1 MINLLPPD
9 QDKTFWNPNTTFLD
23 IYCKSGVFLEILYR
37 RLMGV
42 LANFPGYEDEQ
53 VRSSHIL
60 NNQLFGLS
68 PLDDGGLMLATRR
81 VYGDIFHKNLIHY
94 DIQNVMKDI
103 SSRAGKNFEL
113 YEQNLVNTL
122 KQVTNKEFNKMNF
135 NVVIGNPPYNRGG
148 DIDFVNLSYE
158 IQTDFVVMI
167 TPAKWQTAEADQ
179 KIASKMS
186 YGQFR
191 KKLVP
196 HMREVV
202 FYPDSF
208 DLFRAAIAD
217 GVTYFILDVEKT
229 FDVCN
234 VKNRC
239 AIQKRLNSV
248 LDRTL
253 TNGDTLWNIGYQCL
267 GCLGQYKKMQFDDL
281 KIHKAFKVSANKQ
294 LSVGGMGYR
303 VQEQD
308 SNGHW
313 VLKDDIIGKGGPLL
327 QPDGN
332 TYALGKTGIMR
343 DSQSG
348 VSGTSFD
355 VFRSDSINECK
366 QFKSYIET
374 KFIRFILL
382 VNNAGLSS
390 FGNLQIWEKAP
401 IPMVLDEQGNRVPGK
416 FDHMYTDEELYK
428 TWNLPQKYIDVI
440 EAVIK
445 ERK

>member
-42 LANFPGYEDEQ
+42 LANFSGYEDEQ

-68 PLDDGGLMLATRR
+68 PLDDSGLMLATRR

-148 DIDFVNLSYE
+148 DIDFVDLSYE
-158 IQTDFVVMI
+158 IQTNFVVMI

-202 FYPDSF
+202 FYPDCTDVFS
-208 DLFRAAIAD
+208 ISQVD
-217 GVTYFILDVEKT
+217 GVVYYIIDKMMTYEMCKVH
-229 FDVCN
+229 
-234 VKNRC
+234 NRC
-239 AIQKRLNSV
+239 NRNSYLNSDENRSINNCESLLNIGNEIIQYINSDKSFKISEYTKGNYETWIIPMTTV
-248 LDRTL
+248 ANSQATKGKYLLSDA
-253 TNGDTLWNIGYQCL
+253 GDTWVITIPH
-267 GCLGQYKKMQFDDL
+267 QF
-281 KIHKAFKVSANKQ
+281 HA
-294 LSVGGMGYR
+294 
-303 VQEQD
+303 
-308 SNGHW
+308 
-313 VLKDDIIGKGGPLL
+313 DDIAERQILAAESRCVFK
-327 QPDGN
+327 
-332 TYALGKTGIMR
+332 A
-343 DSQSG
+343 SQ
-348 VSGTSFD
+348 
-355 VFRSDSINECK
+355 IEQCK
-366 QFKSYIET
+366 QFEQYIKT
-374 KFIRFILL
+374 KFVRFL
-382 VNNAGLSS
+382 VLCNIQKLNNIFVDHTFRFVPS
-390 FGNLQIWEKAP
+390 
-401 IPMVLDEQGNRVPGK
+401 PMVLDAQGNRVPGK
-416 FDHMYTDEELYK
+416 FDHIYTDEELYK

>member
-68 PLDDGGLMLATRR
+68 PLDDDGLMLATRR

-148 DIDFVNLSYE
+148 DIDFVNLGYE

-186 YGQFR
+186 YRQFR

-202 FYPDSF
+202 FYPDCGEVFQIAQVDGISYYLL
-208 DLFRAAIAD
+208 DKDMHDKIAVRNINKTQKYYNGLEIRSIIHEETLINVGNEVVQYLDNYVSYKIQSVNKNKRYQVWTNNQLTIGGQSGRQNYLLSTSGNHNAISLSR
-217 GVTYFILDVEKT
+217 ILDSRDPTSELLKTGASQCTFSSDNEKECEYFVSWLNT
-229 FDVCN
+229 KFTRFFV
-234 VKNRC
+234 
-239 AIQKRLNSV
+239 AI
-248 LDRTL
+248 
-253 TNGDTLWNIGYQCL
+253 NISK
-267 GCLGQYKKMQFDDL
+267 LGQILTD
-281 KIHKAFKVSANKQ
+281 HC
-294 LSVGGMGYR
+294 
-303 VQEQD
+303 
-308 SNGHW
+308 
-313 VLKDDIIGKGGPLL
+313 
-327 QPDGN
+327 
-332 TYALGKTGIMR
+332 
-343 DSQSG
+343 
-348 VSGTSFD
+348 
-355 VFRSDSINECK
+355 FRFVPS
-366 QFKSYIET
+366 
-374 KFIRFILL
+374 
-382 VNNAGLSS
+382 
-390 FGNLQIWEKAP
+390 
-401 IPMVLDEQGNRVPGK
+401 PMVLDEQGNRVPGK
-416 FDHMYTDEELYK
+416 FDHIYTDEELYK
-428 TWNLPQKYIDVI
+428 TWNIPQKYIDVI

>member
-42 LANFPGYEDEQ
+42 LTNFPGYEDEQ

-202 FYPDSF
+202 FYPDCVDVFNISQT
-208 DLFRAAIAD
+208 D
-217 GVTYFILDVEKT
+217 GVCYFVISKESNYNLTTVINKSNINKFLCQTSLRDI
-229 FDVCN
+229 
-234 VKNRC
+234 R
-239 AIQKRLNSV
+239 NSES
-248 LDRTL
+248 
-253 TNGDTLWNIGYQCL
+253 LWNSGDEIVRYLGNYNKFKFSNIGNFRYVVATNNQISKGGGARGGVGILNNDGVFQCL
-267 GCLGQYKKMQFDDL
+267 GTSIVCERYTVGVIASKSAEITFSQNSKEECESF
-281 KIHKAFKVSANKQ
+281 VSWLN
-294 LSVGGMGYR
+294 
-303 VQEQD
+303 
-308 SNGHW
+308 
-313 VLKDDIIGKGGPLL
+313 
-327 QPDGN
+327 
-332 TYALGKTGIMR
+332 
-343 DSQSG
+343 
-348 VSGTSFD
+348 
-355 VFRSDSINECK
+355 
-366 QFKSYIET
+366 T
-374 KFIRFILL
+374 KFTRFFIAINISKLGPVL
-382 VNNAGLSS
+382 TNHYFRFVPS
-390 FGNLQIWEKAP
+390 
-401 IPMVLDEQGNRVPGK
+401 PMVLDEQGNRVLGK
-416 FDHMYTDEELYK
+416 FDHIYTDEELYK
-428 TWNLPQKYIDVI
+428 TWDLPQKYIDVI

>member
-68 PLDDGGLMLATRR
+68 PLDDDGLMLATRR

-148 DIDFVNLSYE
+148 DIDFVNLGYE

-202 FYPDSF
+202 FYPDCS
-208 DLFRAAIAD
+208 DIFRIGQID
-217 GVTYFILDVEKT
+217 GITYYIL
-229 FDVCN
+229 N
-234 VKNRC
+234 KNEVYDKCKVVNKSRL
-239 AIQKRLNSV
+239 QKYFNSV
-248 LDRTL
+248 ETRQILNGKQLHNIGNEIVNQIMLYLQYNTYVKSGRYEVWVNNQVCLGGATPWDRVLLTVDGSLTMIGTIRIIDSQDALAFMLKSNAQNKLFAQDNIEECKYFVSWLSTKFTRFFLAINISKLGPIL
-253 TNGDTLWNIGYQCL
+253 TNHY
-267 GCLGQYKKMQFDDL
+267 
-281 KIHKAFKVSANKQ
+281 
-294 LSVGGMGYR
+294 
-303 VQEQD
+303 
-308 SNGHW
+308 
-313 VLKDDIIGKGGPLL
+313 
-327 QPDGN
+327 
-332 TYALGKTGIMR
+332 
-343 DSQSG
+343 
-348 VSGTSFD
+348 
-355 VFRSDSINECK
+355 FRFVPS
-366 QFKSYIET
+366 
-374 KFIRFILL
+374 
-382 VNNAGLSS
+382 
-390 FGNLQIWEKAP
+390 
-401 IPMVLDEQGNRVPGK
+401 PMVLDEQGNRVPGK
-416 FDHMYTDEELYK
+416 FDHIYTDEELYK

>member
-135 NVVIGNPPYNRGG
+135 NAVIGNPPYNRGG
-148 DIDFVNLSYE
+148 DIDFVDLSYE

-202 FYPDSF
+202 FYPECSEVF
-208 DLFRAAIAD
+208 GIAQAD
-217 GVTYFILDVEKT
+217 GITYYIVDKNIHDKCKVVNKCKIQGLFESIDYR
-229 FDVCN
+229 D
-234 VKNRC
+234 VKNEQSLLNFGNEVISYLGEYRVWKWNIAKSGRYEVWINNQLLVCGSGNGKQCLFMNDGNSQVIQRC
-239 AIQKRLNSV
+239 HIIDITEQSRYTAQAQNLVFKSDSLSECESFISWLDCKLNRFLV
-248 LDRTL
+248 LSNLSKLTGIL
-253 TNGDTLWNIGYQCL
+253 TNHY
-267 GCLGQYKKMQFDDL
+267 
-281 KIHKAFKVSANKQ
+281 
-294 LSVGGMGYR
+294 
-303 VQEQD
+303 
-308 SNGHW
+308 
-313 VLKDDIIGKGGPLL
+313 
-327 QPDGN
+327 
-332 TYALGKTGIMR
+332 
-343 DSQSG
+343 
-348 VSGTSFD
+348 
-355 VFRSDSINECK
+355 FRFVPS
-366 QFKSYIET
+366 
-374 KFIRFILL
+374 
-382 VNNAGLSS
+382 
-390 FGNLQIWEKAP
+390 
-401 IPMVLDEQGNRVPGK
+401 PMVLDEQGNRVPGK
-416 FDHMYTDEELYK
+416 FDRIYTDEELYK

>member
-1 MINLLPPD
+1 MINLLPHD

-167 TPAKWQTAEADQ
+167 TPAKWQTAED
-179 KIASKMS
+179 SKGNYKSEMTYS
-186 YGQFR
+186 QFR
-191 KKLVP
+191 EKLVP

-202 FYPDSF
+202 FYPDQGNVF
-208 DLFRAAIAD
+208 DISQVD
-217 GVTYFILDVEKT
+217 GITCYLMDKCLHDDCKIRN
-229 FDVCN
+229 VCN
-234 VKNRC
+234 T
-239 AIQKRLNSV
+239 QKYFNSV
-248 LDRTL
+248 EIRDICHEQQLNNIGDSIINYLGRYDTWKFEYNKLNKKLESYVVIMTDKLRIGGRKAPNDLLSNQGSLNCLGIHEILLRGTEQDIAAPKIIFSQDSKAECEYFVSWLNTKFTRFFVAINISKLTGIL
-253 TNGDTLWNIGYQCL
+253 TNHC
-267 GCLGQYKKMQFDDL
+267 
-281 KIHKAFKVSANKQ
+281 
-294 LSVGGMGYR
+294 
-303 VQEQD
+303 
-308 SNGHW
+308 
-313 VLKDDIIGKGGPLL
+313 
-327 QPDGN
+327 
-332 TYALGKTGIMR
+332 
-343 DSQSG
+343 
-348 VSGTSFD
+348 
-355 VFRSDSINECK
+355 FRFVPS
-366 QFKSYIET
+366 
-374 KFIRFILL
+374 
-382 VNNAGLSS
+382 
-390 FGNLQIWEKAP
+390 
-401 IPMVLDEQGNRVPGK
+401 PMVLDEQGNRVPGK
-416 FDHMYTDEELYK
+416 FDHIYTDEELYK